1 MCQIFMDAHGD
12 IPGAID
18 DFGFLPEM
26 KMLVLKSRLRKSI
39 KAFKKHIS
47 FFVFSCR
54 IKESHN
60 DFAMESFQIISF
72 GNQFEHIKRQFDG

>member
-1 MCQIFMDAHGD
+1 M
-12 IPGAID
+12 AISLAQSTSSD
-18 DFGFLPEM
+18 
-26 KMLVLKSRLRKSI
+26 
-39 KAFKKHIS
+39 
-47 FFVFSCR
+47 SCR